1 MFGVFREKGYS
12 RRVSEQP
19 HPLPTRAPEGSL
31 CRQHDDRPAL
41 LSCPECGTT
50 CCLSC
55 WHNAIS
61 RCEKCLQDDP
71 SAGYDDVPFEQA
83 SGLSLR
89 GFWGTLRGAFSPVIT
104 ATSMRGDGLRRPIY
118 FFLLTFPL
126 LALLQGVVP
135 FTHDILFFPAFG
147 TKVRPDVTSAELA
160 FDIARACGLGL
171 AFSGISLL
179 ALFVPFVSLASSFSS
194 RGGKAALRLT
204 LYRGWLVPLSL
215 PNGLVVALLHWSGP
229 ARLPEFFSLL
239 IIVASVVPLV
249 LVFVA
254 MRSTMRLSQGI
265 APLVSM
271 GILLPPLILS
281 SLSMAIFQSVTMP
294 LMPPVYDTMRKY
306 EEKGETAPLKE
317 MWNPKRGSSSSGGV
331 LSD

>member
-1 MFGVFREKGYS
+1 MFGVSRQKGYS
-12 RRVSEQP
+12 RPVPDQS

-50 CCLSC
+50 CCLAC
-55 WHNAIS
+55 WHNAVG
-61 RCEKCLQDDP
+61 RCEKCFEDDP

-83 SGLSLR
+83 AGLSLR
-89 GFWGTLRGAFSPVIT
+89 GFWGTLRGAFSPVVS
-104 ATSMRGDGLRRPIY
+104 APSMRGDGLRRPLY
-118 FFLLTFPL
+118 FFLLTFPI

-147 TKVRPDVTSAELA
+147 TKVRPDVTSMELVV
-160 FDIARACGLGL
+160 DVARACGLGL
-171 AFSGISLL
+171 AFSAVSLL
-179 ALFVPFVSLASSFSS
+179 ALFVPFVSLASSFAG
-194 RGGKAALRLT
+194 RGGKAALRLM

-239 IIVASVVPLV
+239 IMVASVVPLV

-254 MRSTMRLSQGI
+254 MRSTMRLTQGI
-265 APLVSM
+265 APFVSM
-271 GILLPPLILS
+271 AILLPPLILS
-281 SLSMAIFQSVTMP
+281 SLSMSIFQSVTMP

-306 EEKGETAPLKE
+306 EEEGKMAPLKE
-317 MWNPKRGSSSSGGV
+317 MWGPRRESSSSDAKS
-331 LSD
+331 SD